1 MLELN
6 KKVFGDIMTQ
16 EIIGAEPS
24 ISEIKITFEKEF
36 KILIENL
43 RLISKENLENLFQQ
57 QKICE
62 KHVNTRPG
70 AMALNQS
77 KIELFNDYNNKYLKK
92 LMKNLLLFRKTLN
105 PIL

>member
-1 MLELN
+1 
-6 KKVFGDIMTQ
+6 MTQ

-24 ISEIKITFEKEF
+24 IIEIKTIFEKEF
-36 KILIENL
+36 SILVKNL
-43 RLISKENLENLFQQ
+43 ESFSKENLDNIVKQ

-77 KIELFNDYNNKYLKK
+77 KIEMFNEYNNKYLEKVK
-92 LMKNLLLFRKTLN
+92 EKIN
-105 PIL
+105 